1 MAGTSTPFSMT
12 KDINGSNGFGIQFA
26 VDNYSAT
33 VAQNTDTTLACP
45 LTSTLGGATSQT
57 KNKFLAIFSYQP
69 GASVWVANNATAAVP
84 AGGSFASTTST
95 LNPSARQVQAGD
107 ILHFYTSDTAAAVGV
122 TFYALF

>member
-1 MAGTSTPFSMT
+1 MAVSTPFAMSM
-12 KDINGSNGFGIQFA
+12 DINGFNGFGIQFA

-33 VAQNTDTTLACP
+33 LATTTDTTLACP
-45 LTSTLGGATSQT
+45 LTSTLGGASSQ
-57 KNKFLAIFSYQP
+57 KANKFIAIFSYTP

-84 AGGSFASTTST
+84 GGASFASTTST

-107 ILHFYTSDTAAAVGV
+107 TLHFYTSDTGAAVGV

>member
-1 MAGTSTPFSMT
+1 MAAVSTPFSMT
-12 KDINGSNGFGIQFA
+12 RDINGSNGFGIQFA

-33 VAQNTDTTLACP
+33 LSATTDTTLACP
-45 LTSTLGGATSQT
+45 STSSLGGASSQT
-57 KNKFLAIFSYQP
+57 HNKFLAIFSYTP

-84 AGGSFASTTST
+84 AEATFASTTST

-107 ILHFYTSDTAAAVGV
+107 TLHFYTADTGASVGV